1 MRQNTITIKEMED
14 EDEDEIRIRNNA
26 CLHQSSPHIMED
38 DSDDDQVLL
47 ECMNYK
53 ETKDA
58 SSIPKTPA

>member
-1 MRQNTITIKEMED
+1 MED
-14 EDEDEIRIRNNA
+14 EDEDEIRIRNKA